1 MAKKK
6 RAGKV
11 KNFISESER
20 VKARQS
26 NPKRNKKKKK

>member
-6 RAGKV
+6 KSSKV
-11 KNFISESER
+11 KNFVSESER